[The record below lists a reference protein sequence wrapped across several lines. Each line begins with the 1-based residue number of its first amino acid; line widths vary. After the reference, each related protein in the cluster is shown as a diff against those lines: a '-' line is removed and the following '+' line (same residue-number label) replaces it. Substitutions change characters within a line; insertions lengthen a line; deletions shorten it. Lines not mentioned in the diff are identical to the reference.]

1 MKLEG
6 RLFTSNKLLTVKEV
20 ELVSDPGAPFS
31 RNLENALILLCRE
44 LDIPVP
50 AWMKKNTREFAAFYQ
65 TVFLSEQYQ
74 EQVNFDRFVIRM
86 TE

>member
-6 RLFTSNKLLTVKEV
+6 RLFVSNRLTDIKEV
-20 ELVSDPGAPFS
+20 ELVSDPDLPFS
-31 RNLENALILLCRE
+31 RNLESALIMLCRE
-44 LDIPVP
+44 LDVPVP

-65 TVFLSEQYQ
+65 TVFFAEQYQ
-74 EQVNFDRFVIRM
+74 EQVRFDRFVIRM

>member
-6 RLFTSNKLLTVKEV
+6 RLFVGNRMSEIKEV
-20 ELVSDPGAPFS
+20 ELVSDPNAPFS
-31 RNLENALILLCRE
+31 RNLEAALVLLCKE

-50 AWMKKNTREFAAFYQ
+50 IWMKKNTKEFAAFYQ
-65 TVFLSEQYQ
+65 TIFFADQYQ
-74 EQVNFDRFVIRM
+74 EQVRFDRFQIKM

>member
-6 RLFTSNKLLTVKEV
+6 RLFTANKLLTIREI
-20 ELVSDPGAPFS
+20 ELVPDPDAPFS
-31 RNLENALILLCRE
+31 KNLERALILLCRE

-50 AWMKKNTREFAAFYQ
+50 SWMKKNTREFAAFYQ
-65 TVFLSEQYQ
+65 TVFFSEQYQ

-86 TE
+86 TD